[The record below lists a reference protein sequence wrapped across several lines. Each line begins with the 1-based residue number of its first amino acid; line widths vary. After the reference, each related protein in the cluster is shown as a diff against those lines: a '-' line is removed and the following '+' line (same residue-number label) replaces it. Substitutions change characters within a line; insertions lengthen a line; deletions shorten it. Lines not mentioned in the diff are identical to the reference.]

1 MCFLET
7 EGVGKKKN
15 RTFTSL
21 RAVKLLGLGKKKNYS
36 FVLLSTFRNFAPMK
50 QKSLIFIIVA
60 VGLLCSCQQKA
71 KLPTYGEIKMQ
82 RIDSMIEA
90 AQKEIPQLDSLLQHT
105 QQRYDSLKRITDAHR
120 EALKATEKELNELG
134 AMRLELDSM
143 QVKFDTQCARV
154 RFLNMKKEE
163 LQKKQNEKQPA
174 Q

>member
-1 MCFLET
+1 
-7 EGVGKKKN
+7 
-15 RTFTSL
+15 
-21 RAVKLLGLGKKKNYS
+21 
-36 FVLLSTFRNFAPMK
+36 
-50 QKSLIFIIVA
+50 
-60 VGLLCSCQQKA
+60 
-71 KLPTYGEIKMQ
+71 MQ

-90 AQKEIPQLDSLLQHT
+90 AQKEIPQLDSMLQRT

-134 AMRLELDSM
+134 ALRLELDSM

-163 LQKKQNEKQPA
+163 LQKKQNEKHPA

>member
-1 MCFLET
+1 
-7 EGVGKKKN
+7 
-15 RTFTSL
+15 
-21 RAVKLLGLGKKKNYS
+21 
-36 FVLLSTFRNFAPMK
+36 MK
-50 QKSLIFIIVA
+50 QKSLIIIVA

-90 AQKEIPQLDSLLQHT
+90 AQKEIPQLDSMLQRT

>member
-1 MCFLET
+1 
-7 EGVGKKKN
+7 
-15 RTFTSL
+15 
-21 RAVKLLGLGKKKNYS
+21 
-36 FVLLSTFRNFAPMK
+36 MK

-90 AQKEIPQLDSLLQHT
+90 AQKEIPLLDSMLQRT
-105 QQRYDSLKRITDAHR
+105 QQRYDSLKRITDTHR

>member
-1 MCFLET
+1 
-7 EGVGKKKN
+7 
-15 RTFTSL
+15 
-21 RAVKLLGLGKKKNYS
+21 
-36 FVLLSTFRNFAPMK
+36 MK

-90 AQKEIPQLDSLLQHT
+90 AQKEIPQLDSMLQRT

-120 EALKATEKELNELG
+120 EVLKATEKELNELG

>member
-1 MCFLET
+1 
-7 EGVGKKKN
+7 
-15 RTFTSL
+15 
-21 RAVKLLGLGKKKNYS
+21 
-36 FVLLSTFRNFAPMK
+36 MK

-71 KLPTYGEIKMQ
+71 KLPTYGEIKIQ

-90 AQKEIPQLDSLLQHT
+90 AQKEIPQLDSMLQRT

-163 LQKKQNEKQPA
+163 LQKKHNEKQPA

>member
-1 MCFLET
+1 MVLSSL
-7 EGVGKKKN
+7 N
-15 RTFTSL
+15 RT
-21 RAVKLLGLGKKKNYS
+21 
-36 FVLLSTFRNFAPMK
+36 FAPMK
-50 QKSLIFIIVA
+50 QRLLIVA
-60 VGLLCSCQQKA
+60 GVSLFLLCSCQQKA

-90 AQKEIPQLDSLLQHT
+90 AQKEIPQLDSMLQRT

-143 QVKFDTQCARV
+143 QVRFDTQCARV

>member
-1 MCFLET
+1 
-7 EGVGKKKN
+7 
-15 RTFTSL
+15 
-21 RAVKLLGLGKKKNYS
+21 
-36 FVLLSTFRNFAPMK
+36 MK

>member
-1 MCFLET
+1 MCSLI
-7 EGVGKKKN
+7 
-15 RTFTSL
+15 RT
-21 RAVKLLGLGKKKNYS
+21 
-36 FVLLSTFRNFAPMK
+36 FAPMK
-50 QKSLIFIIVA
+50 QRLLIVA
-60 VGLLCSCQQKA
+60 GVSLFLLCSCQQKA

-90 AQKEIPQLDSLLQHT
+90 AQKEIPQLDSMLQRT

-154 RFLNMKKEE
+154 RFLNMKKVNKRTVTS
-163 LQKKQNEKQPA
+163 LIAVMSMMVLFFLILTFPIVTLFN
-174 Q
+174 

>member
-1 MCFLET
+1 
-7 EGVGKKKN
+7 
-15 RTFTSL
+15 
-21 RAVKLLGLGKKKNYS
+21 
-36 FVLLSTFRNFAPMK
+36 MK

-90 AQKEIPQLDSLLQHT
+90 AQKEIPQLDSMLQRT

-143 QVKFDTQCARV
+143 QMKFDTQCARV

-163 LQKKQNEKQPA
+163 QQKKQNEKQPA

>member
-1 MCFLET
+1 
-7 EGVGKKKN
+7 
-15 RTFTSL
+15 
-21 RAVKLLGLGKKKNYS
+21 
-36 FVLLSTFRNFAPMK
+36 MK

-90 AQKEIPQLDSLLQHT
+90 AQKEIPQLDSMLQRT

-163 LQKKQNEKQPA
+163 LQKKQNDKQPA

>member
-1 MCFLET
+1 
-7 EGVGKKKN
+7 
-15 RTFTSL
+15 
-21 RAVKLLGLGKKKNYS
+21 
-36 FVLLSTFRNFAPMK
+36 MK

-71 KLPTYGEIKMQ
+71 KLPTYGEIKIQ

-90 AQKEIPQLDSLLQHT
+90 AQKEIPQLDSMLQRT

>member
-1 MCFLET
+1 
-7 EGVGKKKN
+7 
-15 RTFTSL
+15 
-21 RAVKLLGLGKKKNYS
+21 
-36 FVLLSTFRNFAPMK
+36 MK
-50 QKSLIFIIVA
+50 QRLLIVA
-60 VGLLCSCQQKA
+60 GVSLFLLCSCQQKA
-71 KLPTYGEIKMQ
+71 KRPTYGEIKMQ

-90 AQKEIPQLDSLLQHT
+90 AQKEIPQLDIMLQRT

>member
-1 MCFLET
+1 
-7 EGVGKKKN
+7 
-15 RTFTSL
+15 
-21 RAVKLLGLGKKKNYS
+21 
-36 FVLLSTFRNFAPMK
+36 MK
-50 QKSLIFIIVA
+50 QRLLIVA
-60 VGLLCSCQQKA
+60 GVSLFLLCSCQQKA

-90 AQKEIPQLDSLLQHT
+90 AQKEIPLLDSMLQRT

>member
-1 MCFLET
+1 
-7 EGVGKKKN
+7 
-15 RTFTSL
+15 
-21 RAVKLLGLGKKKNYS
+21 
-36 FVLLSTFRNFAPMK
+36 MK

-71 KLPTYGEIKMQ
+71 KLPTYGETKMQ

-90 AQKEIPQLDSLLQHT
+90 AQKEIPQLDSMLQRT

>member
-1 MCFLET
+1 
-7 EGVGKKKN
+7 
-15 RTFTSL
+15 
-21 RAVKLLGLGKKKNYS
+21 
-36 FVLLSTFRNFAPMK
+36 MK

-90 AQKEIPQLDSLLQHT
+90 AQKEIPQLDSMLQRT